1 MLYLYVCNFF
11 FFFSF
16 LTPTSADFQL
26 VLIAWVFDVENDQ

>member
-1 MLYLYVCNFF
+1 MIYLYVCNF

-26 VLIAWVFDVENDQ
+26 VLIACVFDVENDQ

>member
-1 MLYLYVCNFF
+1 MIYLYVCN